1 MTRGARVYDYL
12 WVGEGVGNLDAMR
25 EAVKAYPPY
34 VVPCP
39 DMTFAQYDN
48 KDEPYLHAIP
58 YMQFPMLQA
67 GRPFTG
73 ERAMVP
79 GVAYNTDP
87 NDFWM
92 RLCGEAWAQ
101 HKAHPEG
108 PHAYGAWDA
117 IPGRS
122 ETRPTHRYWLQQ
134 YLTLVEEGTLAWL
147 EVVDSDLFRG
157 PLPTGAVASVF
168 ANRNVHLVLANYGNE
183 VAEVV
188 TRSKY
193 VSLSTGEGPAR
204 ENWSLKGRSLE
215 ILQMA

>member
-122 ETRPTHRYWLQQ
+122 ETRPTYRYWLQQ
-134 YLTLVEEGTLAWL
+134 YLTLLRKAHW
-147 EVVDSDLFRG
+147 RG
-157 PLPTGAVASVF
+157 LKSLTVTCSGDHCPLPRLLPCLLIETSIWFWQTTEMSRSRLLLGPSTCPY
-168 ANRNVHLVLANYGNE
+168 LLAKDPPE
-183 VAEVV
+183 
-188 TRSKY
+188 RI
-193 VSLSTGEGPAR
+193 
-204 ENWSLKGRSLE
+204 GR
-215 ILQMA
+215 